1 MEGAV
6 KCGRKYE
13 EIFLIHSFVYGS
25 SLAEVEEEEIYS
37 LRSGKNRIVAF
48 QEVKQFKF
56 D

>member
-13 EIFLIHSFVYGS
+13 EIFLIHSFIYGS
-25 SLAEVEEEEIYS
+25 SLVEVEEEIYS
-37 LRSGKNRIVAF
+37 LRSEKNVIVAF
-48 QEVKQFKF
+48 REVKQFNF

>member
-1 MEGAV
+1 MKGAV

-25 SLAEVEEEEIYS
+25 SLAEVEEEIYS
-37 LRSGKNRIVAF
+37 LRSGKNGIVAF